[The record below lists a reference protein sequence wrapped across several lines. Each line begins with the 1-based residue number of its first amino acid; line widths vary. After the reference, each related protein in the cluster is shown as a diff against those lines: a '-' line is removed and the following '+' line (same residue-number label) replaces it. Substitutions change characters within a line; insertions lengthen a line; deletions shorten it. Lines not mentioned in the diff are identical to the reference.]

1 MESDP
6 AAGVLLPLSH
16 RVDVP
21 PRRIVPGPD
30 SGTFPSGSSLSGR
43 VCTFLSIK
51 RMGPGSPRFP
61 GRLQSSRPPICQHQ
75 PARASCTPW
84 QRASLLHPP
93 PCSFLAP
100 GDSGPSLA
108 LCFCQQPW
116 GPGRLWGPSIAA
128 LPGTGQRL
136 LPAPLGLGVLCSCS
150 PSDPQAGR
158 NCQGREGRRL

>member
-6 AAGVLLPLSH
+6 AAGLLLPLSH
-16 RVDVP
+16 TVGVP

-43 VCTFLSIK
+43 VCTFLSVK
-51 RMGPGSPRFP
+51 RMGPGSPRSP
-61 GRLQSSRPPICQHQ
+61 GRPQSPRPPICQHQ
-75 PARASCTPW
+75 PARASCAPW
-84 QRASLLHPP
+84 QRASLLP

-100 GDSGPSLA
+100 EDSGPSLA

-128 LPGTGQRL
+128 LPGTGQHL
-136 LPAPLGLGVLCSCS
+136 LPAPLGLGVPCSRS
-150 PSDPQAGR
+150 PSDPRAGR
-158 NCQGREGRRL
+158 NCQGRGGHRR